1 MKKTALTAVFNY
13 SKIGLTNAML
23 ELFNLGLKLAILP
36 MKLDITLVLVDFKI
50 YERSMVWKEFFSN
63 KDTDD
68 EYSPPIFK
76 TNKKQTSPKI
86 IQHQMDLKLS

>member
-13 SKIGLTNAML
+13 SKIELTNAML

-68 EYSPPIFK
+68 EYSPQIFK
-76 TNKKQTSPKI
+76 TKKDKL
-86 IQHQMDLKLS
+86 HQKLSNTKWT